1 MGKML
6 FQSGLIS
13 RSDIVETSG
22 LNLTGEHVGTTK
34 KVVQDLL
41 DKAKGGI
48 LFIDEAYEL
57 GQGAYG
63 SEACSTLVE
72 AMTNEHKYGG
82 LVIIVAGYQA
92 DMQSMLDTNQGLKSR
107 FNRFINFPDW
117 EIQDCVNY
125 FSDLV
130 DGKNLSLHNKEF
142 SFSLLHKR
150 FSKLKPLKGWGNAR
164 DVVKIFENALENRAM
179 RLSESSRDKDD
190 NSTEKVLLE
199 SDINSA
205 LQSVVD
211 ARMGSSSS
219 AIKRG
224 HASDVD
230 PFADL
235 NKLYRMETV
244 RAKLQQLRNTY
255 LMAQNDGEDPP
266 PLGHFIF
273 TGSPGTGKTTVAR
286 VMSKILFDLDLSS
299 RNHVEETSGLN
310 MQGQYVG
317 QTKDVVESLLDKAK
331 GGVLFI
337 DEAYT
342 LGQGSFG
349 SEACDS
355 LVAAMTNPEYAGV
368 VVVIAGYPKDI
379 DDMLQSNA
387 GLKSRFTHTITFPD
401 WNPNDCVDY
410 YCKKAQSNGFVLR
423 GNAVSILQS
432 GFQKIK
438 ELDGF
443 GNARDVDAIWNAATR
458 HRADRIVQMGMPR
471 SKEKCFEETDI
482 SEALS
487 ELIKGRTAA
496 LTGPCASLQ

>member
-1 MGKML
+1 
-6 FQSGLIS
+6 
-13 RSDIVETSG
+13 
-22 LNLTGEHVGTTK
+22 
-34 KVVQDLL
+34 
-41 DKAKGGI
+41 
-48 LFIDEAYEL
+48 
-57 GQGAYG
+57 
-63 SEACSTLVE
+63 
-72 AMTNEHKYGG
+72 
-82 LVIIVAGYQA
+82 
-92 DMQSMLDTNQGLKSR
+92 
-107 FNRFINFPDW
+107 
-117 EIQDCVNY
+117 
-125 FSDLV
+125 
-130 DGKNLSLHNKEF
+130 
-142 SFSLLHKR
+142 
-150 FSKLKPLKGWGNAR
+150 
-164 DVVKIFENALENRAM
+164 
-179 RLSESSRDKDD
+179 
-190 NSTEKVLLE
+190 
-199 SDINSA
+199 
-205 LQSVVD
+205 
-211 ARMGSSSS
+211 
-219 AIKRG
+219 
-224 HASDVD
+224 
-230 PFADL
+230 
-235 NKLYRMETV
+235 
-244 RAKLQQLRNTY
+244 
-255 LMAQNDGEDPP
+255 MAQNDGEDPP

-482 SEALS
+482 SEAFS

-496 LTGPCASLQ
+496 DGKASLRRRDLDGPLCEPPVDLSETPPSFSYCESKIDDNSIVCKADVVAFKDIAESPSDTELNGRDSGVSDADWMELQRAKEEEDRYAEQCKAEEEERRRVEAEFAAKLRAKQLAEEAYQKKMEER